1 GRPGHPEDDAADGWL
16 HLPNAVDR
24 AARSRRADP
33 DAASGLIRLF
43 AMPTALVPS
52 VNALE
57 LVVRGVVV
65 YAALLVALR
74 VFGKREVGQFT
85 LYDLVFILLV
95 ANALQPAMTGLDTSI
110 TGGLVLIAA
119 LVAANFAV
127 GRLDRLPRFHQ
138 IFGSAPSVL
147 IKDGKLVPSTLKR
160 EGLTEDEVDMA
171 IREHGVD
178 DLKDVELGVLE
189 PDGTISIVPTESKL
203 RKSRRRVRFLNRL

>member
-1 GRPGHPEDDAADGWL
+1 
-16 HLPNAVDR
+16 
-24 AARSRRADP
+24 
-33 DAASGLIRLF
+33 
-43 AMPTALVPS
+43 
-52 VNALE
+52 
-57 LVVRGVVV
+57 VVV
-65 YAALLVALR
+65 YVALLVALR

-138 IFGSAPSVL
+138 IFGSAPAVL
-147 IKDGKLVPSTLKR
+147 IKDGKLVPATLKR

-178 DLKDVELGVLE
+178 DLKDVKLGVLE

-203 RKSRRRVRFLNRL
+203 RRTRRKVRFLTRI

>member
-1 GRPGHPEDDAADGWL
+1 MA
-16 HLPNAVDR
+16 R
-24 AARSRRADP
+24 AA
-33 DAASGLIRLF
+33 L
-43 AMPTALVPS
+43 
-52 VNALE
+52 
-57 LVVRGVVV
+57 V

-95 ANALQPAMTGLDTSI
+95 ANALQPAMTGPDTSLV
-110 TGGLVLIAA
+110 GGLVLIVV

-127 GRLDRLPRFHQ
+127 GRLDRIPIFHRV
-138 IFGSAPSVL
+138 FGSAPSVL
-147 IKDGKLVPSTLKR
+147 IRNGKMVSAALER
-160 EGLTEDEVDMA
+160 EGLTQDEIEMA

-203 RKSRRRVRFLNRL
+203 RRTRRRVRFLHRV

>member
-1 GRPGHPEDDAADGWL
+1 L
-16 HLPNAVDR
+16 R
-24 AARSRRADP
+24 A
-33 DAASGLIRLF
+33 
-43 AMPTALVPS
+43 
-52 VNALE
+52 
-57 LVVRGVVV
+57 VVV

-95 ANALQPAMTGLDTSI
+95 ANALQPAMTGTDTSL

-127 GRLDRLPRFHQ
+127 GRLDRLAVFHRV
-138 IFGSAPSVL
+138 FGSTPSVL
-147 IKDGKLVPSTLKR
+147 IKNGKLVPAALKR
-160 EGLTEDEVDMA
+160 EGITEDEVEMA

-178 DLKDVELGVLE
+178 NLKDVELGVLE

-203 RKSRRRVRFLNRL
+203 RKTRRRVRFLNRL

>member
-1 GRPGHPEDDAADGWL
+1 
-16 HLPNAVDR
+16 
-24 AARSRRADP
+24 
-33 DAASGLIRLF
+33 
-43 AMPTALVPS
+43 M
-52 VNALE
+52 
-57 LVVRGVVV
+57 VV
-65 YAALLVALR
+65 YVALLVALR

-138 IFGSAPSVL
+138 IFGSAPAVL
-147 IKDGKLVPSTLKR
+147 IKDGKLVPATLKR
-160 EGLTEDEVDMA
+160 EGLTEEELDMA

-178 DLKDVELGVLE
+178 DLKDVKLGVLE
-189 PDGTISIVPTESKL
+189 PDGTISIVPTESDW
-203 RKSRRRVRFLNRL
+203 KSTRLNSSL

>member
-1 GRPGHPEDDAADGWL
+1 
-16 HLPNAVDR
+16 
-24 AARSRRADP
+24 
-33 DAASGLIRLF
+33 
-43 AMPTALVPS
+43 M
-52 VNALE
+52 
-57 LVVRGVVV
+57 VV
-65 YAALLVALR
+65 YVALLVALR

-138 IFGSAPSVL
+138 IFGSAPAVL
-147 IKDGKLVPSTLKR
+147 IKDGKLVPATLKR
-160 EGLTEDEVDMA
+160 EGLTEEELDMA

-178 DLKDVELGVLE
+178 DLKDVKLGVLE

-203 RKSRRRVRFLNRL
+203 RRTRRKVRFLTRI